1 MSELKPCPFCGQVTH
16 LEPEE
21 FCGRIHIMCD
31 YCGARGPAGDDAGR
45 LGGENTH
52 TKDWNTRPEERND
65 YEYSMGFDSD
75 GVVILKDGQPMK
87 PEEIIA
93 EPESGYPAQWISVDE
108 RLPEEPGEY
117 MVVLENDRVT
127 TSLYYGDEDCSW
139 NSVMVCFQN
148 TKKNNGNHPVNGVLY
163 YLGSGYSVTHS
174 DASRRGTKYRGTP
187 IHFRALPR
195 NGSISISLQWART
208 SRTVTHTGKQTWIL
222 INSKRTCCPNRAY
235 SKIFPL
241 IPKPWSS
248 RWQAK

>member
-52 TKDWNTRPEERND
+52 TKDWNTRPD
-65 YEYSMGFDSD
+65 
-75 GVVILKDGQPMK
+75 
-87 PEEIIA
+87 
-93 EPESGYPAQWISVDE
+93 QWVSVDE

-163 YLGSGYSVTHS
+163 YLGSEYSVTHEE
-174 DASRRGTKYRGTP
+174 
-187 IHFRALPR
+187 
-195 NGSISISLQWART
+195 
-208 SRTVTHTGKQTWIL
+208 VTHWM
-222 INSKRTCCPNRAY
+222 
-235 SKIFPL
+235 PL
-241 IPKPWSS
+241 PSPPIEDTEKG
-248 RWQAK
+248 